1 MEAESLRFLGSCFR
15 SIDIE
20 GFENHLTPVL
30 HGFVAD
36 DVLIDVMCQDI
47 TFRQIP
53 GCGRGNDLK
62 QIVSV
67 KSGLTRSMNVPGTGN
82 PNHLPY
88 TSDMS

>member
-1 MEAESLRFLGSCFR
+1 MEAESLRLLSSCFC

-20 GFENHLTPVL
+20 GFENHLTPVFHRL
-30 HGFVAD
+30 VAD

-47 TFRQIP
+47 TFRQLP
-53 GCGRGNDLK
+53 GCGRSNDLK

-67 KSGLTRSMNVPGTGN
+67 KPGLTRSMNLPGTGN

-88 TSDMS
+88 MSDML